1 LAQHKT
7 NEFIQIQVPVSINAN
22 SAVHDHTSDSA
33 AKLLKTTNHVEVPIR
48 TINRV
53 FPLKVNASLGGT
65 QPVPKTNETRT
76 DEGINNRTIH
86 GTDGRVTIIPIPQN
100 KTGNNNGNK
109 QPNSLKLVFQKQ
121 AQDGY
126 YKISNQ
132 NHQAKLV
139 DTPKTVTAS
148 NQPVSVRAVKIKP
161 RMVTVTE
168 KQREGQRPSTPVKQ
182 TDIGIN
188 TKNGTTNTSHFQNG
202 KVPPFQE
209 KNLLGSNASPTITYE
224 VHSQDGFTCTSS
236 SITEVWQKV
245 FEAVQK
251 ARELHKMPRLQ
262 QNPFSATSAGL
273 QMLGFRHNALRYLV
287 EQLPGV
293 GRCIKYK
300 PRYHKLHPPG
310 PGEDVDALP
319 RENPSGCAR
328 SEPFKM
334 RSPYDMFS
342 WLASRHR
349 QPPKFMLSADNESTI
364 SNRYFP
370 FPLLLY
376 TSELFD
382 KIFFVRM
389 L

>member
-1 LAQHKT
+1 LAQPLLQHNTTELIK
-7 NEFIQIQVPVSINAN
+7 IHVPVSTTAN
-22 SAVHDHTSDSA
+22 SVLHNEASDSIT
-33 AKLLKTTNHVEVPIR
+33 KTLKTNNHVEVPIR

-53 FPLKVNASLGGT
+53 FPLKVNPSLGIP
-65 QPVPKTNETRT
+65 QPVPKMKKDPVI
-76 DEGINNRTIH
+76 DEGINNKPVQ
-86 GTDGRVTIIPIPQN
+86 GTDSRVTIIPVPQN
-100 KTGNNNGNK
+100 KTGNNNSNK

-132 NHQAKLV
+132 NHQSKLM
-139 DTPKTVTAS
+139 DIPKTGAVS
-148 NQPVSVRAVKIKP
+148 NQSLSMRAVKIKP
-161 RMVTVTE
+161 RVVAVSE
-168 KQREGQRPSTPVKQ
+168 KQKEGQFFSKPVLQ
-182 TDIGIN
+182 TDSKIN
-188 TKNGTTNTSHFQNG
+188 TQNSATNPSHLQNG

-224 VHSQDGFTCTSS
+224 VHSQDGFSCTSS

-245 FEAVQK
+245 FEAVQE
-251 ARELHKMPRLQ
+251 ARELHKMPRLPE
-262 QNPFSATSAGL
+262 NPFSATSAGL

-300 PRYHKLHPPG
+300 PRYHKLRPPG
-310 PGEDVDALP
+310 PDEDVDALP

-328 SEPFKM
+328 CEPFKT

-349 QPPKFMLSADNESTI
+349 QPPKIMLSADSESTI
-364 SNRYFP
+364 SNRYFL
-370 FPLLLY
+370 FSLSVAMLLN
-376 TSELFD
+376 
-382 KIFFVRM
+382 VNH
-389 L
+389 